1 MYCNITFII
10 LIFDIGCLLFLLSDM
25 TYVLYVIASM
35 QGIFL
40 ACALFLKKGV
50 PGKVFASIVLLLSY
64 ELLCEYIYLRYG
76 WKIYWPLFSIKE
88 ALGFLYGPLIFIYVT
103 TLTDSDIKVTNRLLH
118 FIPFTLYVAVDINT
132 FFPLFIDQHYLI
144 GDLDD
149 RGLCAYRITTNII
162 KIFITIFYLISC
174 YYRIRNYRI
183 RIKEYYSNIQKINL
197 NWLYFF
203 IIMAFFLGF
212 IGFGAVIIYLFFP
225 DHVIHY
231 TQIFFLMLAITIYVA
246 GYFALTQSERFS
258 IIHGN
263 KNNSEQNIKYAKSSI
278 SKESM
283 DLYIKKISS
292 CFEEEKIYLDPDITI
307 SSLSEKTGIPGHKI
321 SQAINETFKMNF
333 YSLVNKYRILYA
345 IEILSNE
352 IDQVSI
358 ISVCF
363 QSGFNSKSVFN
374 KIFKSYTGKTPSLF
388 RKEVLEKN

>member
-1 MYCNITFII
+1 MPDFI
-10 LIFDIGCLLFLLSDM
+10 
-25 TYVLYVIASM
+25 YVIASM

-40 ACALFLKKGV
+40 ACALLLKKGL

-64 ELLCEYIYLRYG
+64 ELFCEYIYIRYG

-103 TLTDSDIKVTNRLLH
+103 TLTDSDIKFTKFLLH
-118 FIPFTLYVAVDINT
+118 FIPFTLYVVIDINT

-149 RGLCAYRITTNII
+149 RGICTYRITTNII
-162 KIFITIFYLISC
+162 KIFITIFYLICC
-174 YYRIRNYRI
+174 YYKIRNYRI

-203 IIMAFFLGF
+203 IITAFFLGF
-212 IGFGAVIIYLFFP
+212 IGFGAVIVYLFFP

-246 GYFALTQSERFS
+246 GYFALTQSEMFS

-263 KNNSEQNIKYAKSSI
+263 KDSAEKNIKYAKSSI

-283 DLYIKKISS
+283 DLYIKAITT

-321 SQAINETFKMNF
+321 SQAINETFKINF

-352 IDQVSI
+352 TDQISI

-388 RKEVLEKN
+388 RKEVLDKTEALK